1 MEGRAGLSPKGTP
14 PLIGRQHVLQAFDEC
29 LVAAA
34 NGSFQFLGL
43 VGEPGA
49 GKTRLLAELATAAE
63 AHRLPVLWGRAAEYE
78 QQMPFSMVIDALDD
92 HLETRADLLPDPLG
106 PAAMRS
112 LASVFPSLS
121 AALQPG
127 DVELGTDHTGLARY
141 RLYRVI
147 RQLLDELARS
157 SGLVLILDDAHWA
170 DDTSTELLDHLV
182 RHPVRGRVLIAV
194 SYRPAQV
201 SSRLATLVESA
212 VQTPGSQGR
221 LVPVGP
227 LNEDEVTQF
236 LGPDVSRSRRR
247 ALYEASG
254 GNPFYLEALSRIGQ
268 RQPSSPVGE
277 EEGVLPRA
285 VQAALQVE
293 LDALSPEALLVA
305 RAAAVAGDEFGPGLA
320 AVTAEVPE
328 EAALAAIDELVARDV
343 VRAAASGGR
352 FVFRHSLVRHA
363 AYNSAAAGWRLGVHA
378 RIAAHLAELGAP
390 ATAQAPHVE
399 RSARL
404 GDQSAV
410 DTLVEAAR
418 SVSAQAPATAAHWLA
433 AALRLMP
440 GDQRERPEL
449 MLELATAQGVSG
461 HITEG
466 RDTAR
471 ETLRLLPPDDL
482 VRRARAARICALM
495 ERMLGRPHQG
505 RTVLLDELH
514 RISDPHS
521 AAAVTLRL
529 RLVADNLVRSD
540 FRAAQAVL
548 DLMPD
553 TPDWAPSLR
562 MATAGL
568 RPLPALAAGRFTDAV
583 SHIDIAT
590 ELIDAAP
597 DEHLAEWLDVI
608 NWLCWTETMMGRH
621 HSARSR
627 FERALT
633 IARSTGQSY
642 LVPYLFA
649 GQARCL
655 VMLGRL
661 PDAVIAAEEA
671 AEVARVLGTGQEL
684 VMALIQQALVA
695 SWTGE
700 DEEALRLGAEAMER
714 SKDTVE
720 WWGAMAQYARALAL
734 VNAGRTDEGA
744 RQMMAA
750 CNDFRSPKL
759 DPATLMS
766 CCELMARTEA
776 DRGRPEQAAHWA
788 RRASKLS
795 HPGVEASIGLA
806 QLTQAHADRHSDPG
820 KAGDRARE
828 AAERL
833 SGAELRIDSGR
844 AKLTAGLAYADAG
857 ERGAALDELRA
868 AAEIFAACGARSLH
882 AQTIREQ
889 RRLGVRVH
897 TTTSRSTG
905 PHGLSGREAEVAAL
919 VAEGCTNHQ
928 IAERL
933 FISDRTVETHLSR
946 IFAKLGVSSR
956 VGVVSALS
964 QRDRD

>member
-1 MEGRAGLSPKGTP
+1 MEGRAGLSPKGP
-14 PLIGRQHVLQAFDEC
+14 PLIGRQHVLQTFEEC
-29 LVAAA
+29 LATAADGA
-34 NGSFQFLGL
+34 FQFLVL

-49 GKTRLLAELATAAE
+49 GKTRLLAELARAAGE
-63 AHRLPVLWGRAAEYE
+63 RGLPVLWGRAAEYE
-78 QQMPFSMVIDALDD
+78 QQMPFGMVIDALDD
-92 HLETRADLLPDPLG
+92 RLETRADLLPDALG
-106 PAAMRS
+106 PAATRA
-112 LASVFPSLS
+112 LATVFPSLS
-121 AALQPG
+121 AAQQPG
-127 DVELGTDHTGLARY
+127 DAELGTDQTGLARY

-147 RQLLDELARS
+147 RQLLDELARPA
-157 SGLVLILDDAHWA
+157 GLVLILDDGHWA
-170 DDTSTELLDHLV
+170 DDSSIELLDHLV
-182 RHPVRGRVLIAV
+182 RHPVRGKVLIAV

-201 SSRLATLVESA
+201 SSRLATLVETA
-212 VQTPGSQGR
+212 VQTPGSHGR

-227 LNEDEVTQF
+227 LNEDEVARF

-247 ALYEASG
+247 ALFEASG

-268 RQPSSPVGE
+268 RQPLTPVGE
-277 EEGVLPRA
+277 EEGELPRA

-293 LDALSPEALLVA
+293 LDALSPDALLVA
-305 RAAAVAGDEFGPGLA
+305 RAAAVAADEFAPGLA
-320 AVTAEVPE
+320 AVTAEVSE
-328 EAALAAIDELVARDV
+328 KTALAAIDELVARDV
-343 VRAAASGGR
+343 VRPASAGR
-352 FVFRHSLVRHA
+352 FIFRHALVKQA
-363 AYNSAAAGWRLGVHA
+363 AYNSAAAGWRLGAHA
-378 RIAAHLAELGAP
+378 RTAAHLAELGAP

-418 SVSAQAPATAAHWLA
+418 SVAAQAPATAAHWLA

-440 GDQRERPEL
+440 GDHQGRPEL
-449 MLELATAQGVSG
+449 MLELATSQHVSG
-461 HITEG
+461 QIIEG

-471 ETLRLLPPDDL
+471 ETLRLLPPDDH
-482 VRRARAARICALM
+482 VRRARTARICALT

-529 RLVADNLVRSD
+529 RLVADSLIRSD
-540 FRAAQAVL
+540 YRAAQAVL
-548 DLMPD
+548 DLMPEAAA
-553 TPDWAPSLR
+553 DWAPSLP
-562 MATAGL
+562 MAIAGL
-568 RPLPALAAGRFTDAV
+568 RPLPALAAGRFADAV
-583 SHIDIAT
+583 SHIDAAA

-597 DEHLAEWLDVI
+597 DEYLAEWLDAI

-621 HSARSR
+621 QSAKSR
-627 FERALT
+627 FERALA

-642 LVPYLFA
+642 VVPTLLA
-649 GQARCL
+649 GQARSL
-655 VMLGRL
+655 VMLGQL
-661 PDAVIAAEEA
+661 SDAVTAAEEA

-684 VMALIQQALVA
+684 VIALTQQCLVA
-695 SWTGE
+695 SWMGD
-700 DEEALRLGAEAMER
+700 DEEALRLGNAAVER

-734 VNAGRTDEGA
+734 INAGRTDEGA
-744 RQMMAA
+744 GQMMAA
-750 CNDFRSPKL
+750 CDDFRAPKL

-766 CCELMARTEA
+766 CCELMARIEA
-776 DRGRPEQAAHWA
+776 DRGASDRAAHWA
-788 RRASKLS
+788 RRAAKMS

-806 QLTQAHADRHSDPG
+806 QLTQAHADRQGDPG
-820 KAGDRARE
+820 KSGDLARE

-833 SGAELRIDSGR
+833 RDAELRIECGR
-844 AKLTAGLAYADAG
+844 AKLAAALAYIEG
-857 ERGAALDELRA
+857 RERGAALDELRA

-882 AQTIREQ
+882 AQTVREQ

-905 PHGLSGREAEVAAL
+905 PHGLSGREFEVAEL